1 MNTGLP
7 EMLHCLN
14 SKSENSE
21 MSVFERQRSRLKWQ
35 QEQLGQH
42 PPFTYFNGNDQLS
55 FLGLN
60 STDQGLCELV
70 VNGAMKPDPESGW
83 NDDFRRLLN
92 YGNGS
97 ELEMSS
103 SLPRTASCPPNV
115 ISSASASASA
125 AGKESNKKRK
135 ADKTQNL
142 KVFIKHAHA
151 S

>member
-21 MSVFERQRSRLKWQ
+21 MSVLERQRSRLKWQ

-55 FLGLN
+55 YLGLN
-60 STDQGLCELV
+60 SDQGLCELV
-70 VNGAMKPDPESGW
+70 VNGAIKPDPDNGW

-92 YGNGS
+92 YENGS
-97 ELEMSS
+97 EFQMTSA
-103 SLPRTASCPPNV
+103 LPRTASCPPNV
-115 ISSASASASA
+115 ISSASA

-142 KVFIKHAHA
+142 KVFKHART
-151 S
+151 